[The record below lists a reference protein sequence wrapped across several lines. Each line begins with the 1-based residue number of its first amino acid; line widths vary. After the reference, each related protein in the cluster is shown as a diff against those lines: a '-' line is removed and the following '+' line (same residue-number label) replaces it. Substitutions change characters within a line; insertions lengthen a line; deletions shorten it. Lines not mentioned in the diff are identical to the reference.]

1 MSNATQSPPV
11 TTAAMQTLLEIA
23 DLSVTYAGSI
33 IALRGVSLRIPR
45 SGIVTLLGANGAGK
59 TTTLRAI
66 SGLLGWHRGRIVHGT
81 VRLDGRDIS
90 ALNGAALVRQGI
102 AQVMEG
108 RRIFAELTVEEN
120 LRMGAFTRHDAAGVS
135 RTLDQVLDQFPIL
148 RERYGQA
155 AGYLSGGQQQMLAI
169 GRALMAGPR
178 LLLLDEP
185 SLGLA
190 PIIVQQIREVIRR
203 IADSGVAV
211 MLVEQN
217 ADMALSLADHGYI
230 LENGRI
236 ALEGTGETLKANPAI
251 RELYLGVVGARDAD
265 LADASGREVSS

>member
-1 MSNATQSPPV
+1 MTAPP
-11 TTAAMQTLLEIA
+11 AAAAAPLLAIT

-33 IALRGVSLRIPR
+33 AALRGISLQVPR
-45 SGIVTLLGANGAGK
+45 SGIVALLGANGAGK
-59 TTTLRAI
+59 TTTLRAV
-66 SGLLGWHRGRIVHGT
+66 SGLLGWHRGRIGGGD
-81 VRLDGRDIS
+81 VRFDGDSIA
-90 ALNGAALVRQGI
+90 ALGGAALVRRGI

-108 RRIFAELTVEEN
+108 RRIFAELSVEEN
-120 LRMGAFTRHDAAGVS
+120 LRLGAFTRHDVAGVR
-135 RTLDQVLDQFPIL
+135 RTLEEVLEQFPIL
-148 RERYGQA
+148 RERYMQA

-169 GRALMAGPR
+169 GRALMAGPK

-203 IADSGVAV
+203 IADNGVAV

-236 ALEGTGETLKANPAI
+236 ALEGTGAALKADPAI
-251 RELYLGVVGARDAD
+251 RELYLGIVGASDGELAAAAGDA
-265 LADASGREVSS
+265 R

>member
-1 MSNATQSPPV
+1 MTAPP
-11 TTAAMQTLLEIA
+11 AAAAAPLLAIT

-33 IALRGVSLRIPR
+33 AALRGISLQVPR
-45 SGIVTLLGANGAGK
+45 SGIVALLGANGAGK
-59 TTTLRAI
+59 TTTLRAV
-66 SGLLGWHRGRIVHGT
+66 SGLLGWHRGRIDSGD
-81 VRLDGRDIS
+81 VRFDGASI
-90 ALNGAALVRQGI
+90 ATLGGAALVRRGI

-108 RRIFAELTVEEN
+108 RRIFAELSVEEN
-120 LRMGAFTRHDAAGVS
+120 LRLGAFTRRDAAGVR
-135 RTLDQVLDQFPIL
+135 RTLEEVLEQFPIL
-148 RERYGQA
+148 RERYRQA

-169 GRALMAGPR
+169 GRALMAGPK

-203 IADSGVAV
+203 IADNGVAV

-236 ALEGTGETLKANPAI
+236 ALEGTGPALKADPAV
-251 RELYLGVVGARDAD
+251 RELYLGIVGAGDGE
-265 LADASGREVSS
+265 LAVAAGGVR

>member
-1 MSNATQSPPV
+1 MTAPPV
-11 TTAAMQTLLEIA
+11 VAAAPLLTIT

-33 IALRGVSLRIPR
+33 AALRGISLQVPR
-45 SGIVTLLGANGAGK
+45 RGIVALLGANGAGK
-59 TTTLRAI
+59 TTTLRAV
-66 SGLLGWHRGRIVHGT
+66 SGLLGWHRGRIDGGD
-81 VRLDGRDIS
+81 VRFDEASIATLG
-90 ALNGAALVRQGI
+90 GAALVRRGI

-108 RRIFAELTVEEN
+108 RRIFAELSVEEN
-120 LRMGAFTRHDAAGVS
+120 LRLGAFTRRDAVCV
-135 RTLDQVLDQFPIL
+135 RHTLEEVLEQFPIL
-148 RERYGQA
+148 RERYRQA

-169 GRALMAGPR
+169 GRALMAGPK

-190 PIIVQQIREVIRR
+190 PIIVQQVREVIRR
-203 IADSGVAV
+203 IADDGVAV

-236 ALEGTGETLKANPAI
+236 ALEGTGPALKANPTV
-251 RELYLGVVGARDAD
+251 RNLYLGIVGAGDRE
-265 LADASGREVSS
+265 LAAAAGDVR